1 MIAASQFFEVLVHSG
16 KLSIRIQLSL
26 IDSIRM
32 WGYSMLE
39 MNRNDT
45 MSFPMIPHSVRFKSL
60 CSSWLLVPK
69 LPKTS
74 TSSAGREQPDFQAR
88 FELFRDP
95 KHGWV
100 FLIVYANPLASMFLN
115 SRSDAVNSPLSLPLC
130 FLFFPFPFG
139 PIPCRS
145 CAKRRT
151 TDDEKGGILFFLEVK
166 LGYPKFI
173 AFSPWWLGSQ
183 PNYLVPWSTKSTLVN
198 TYDTFSTNQPT
209 YCSHMEANPMSL
221 CILCHMIS
229 ICPHPH
235 WLKERANSTLDVFQ
249 RGRDFFGA

>member
-1 MIAASQFFEVLVHSG
+1 MSFLGVAASIESFKHDEVESYEPMRSDHGDLLKFWNFRSLPSLNDSCKSVFWRVLVLSG

-26 IDSIRM
+26 IDRIRM
-32 WGYSMLE
+32 WGDSMLE
-39 MNRNDT
+39 MKQW
-45 MSFPMIPHSVRFKSL
+45 PVIPFTVRFKSL
-60 CSSWLLVPK
+60 YSSWLLVPK

-74 TSSAGREQPDFQAR
+74 TSSAGREQPDFQAF

-115 SRSDAVNSPLSLPLC
+115 SRSDAVNSPWSLPLC

-151 TDDEKGGILFFLEVK
+151 TDDEKGGILFF
-166 LGYPKFI
+166 
-173 AFSPWWLGSQ
+173 
-183 PNYLVPWSTKSTLVN
+183 
-198 TYDTFSTNQPT
+198 
-209 YCSHMEANPMSL
+209 
-221 CILCHMIS
+221 
-229 ICPHPH
+229 
-235 WLKERANSTLDVFQ
+235 
-249 RGRDFFGA
+249 FGGKTGIP